1 MIELYAKESAVA
13 PVPRTVLLWNYYDHE
28 HVVGTHYRHY
38 EKVRILAEADDWA
51 LLARTAKLPFIPVRM
66 SALNFQY
73 CPHDHLMKSFYR
85 GPVGLVLR
93 QDFTFEDV
101 GPASCRVTVES
112 RLDVPKLLAFLQPFF
127 ARLMHKWFVDVWAE
141 DMPMRERRLKLWQ
154 LGFRDFAGLDY
165 VNNKT
170 EGPSEADSSRPY
182 PLRLPVP
189 KFSEIGR
196 GGIARPFR
204 ANEELGYGLPD
215 LPGQ

>member
-1 MIELYAKESAVA
+1 
-13 PVPRTVLLWNYYDHE
+13 
-28 HVVGTHYRHY
+28 
-38 EKVRILAEADDWA
+38 
-51 LLARTAKLPFIPVRM
+51 
-66 SALNFQY
+66 
-73 CPHDHLMKSFYR
+73 MKSFYR
-85 GPVGLVLR
+85 GPIGLVLR

-101 GPASCRVTVES
+101 GPESCRVTVES
-112 RLDVPKLLAFLQPFF
+112 RLDVPNLLGFLQPFF
-127 ARLMHKWFVDVWAE
+127 TRLMHKWFVDVWAE
-141 DMPMRERRLKLWQ
+141 DMPMRARRLKLWQ
-154 LGFRDFAGLDY
+154 LGFKDFVGLDY

-170 EGPSEADSSRPY
+170 AGPSEPDSSRAY